1 MKKLNKKAILGAIFA
16 VSLIAPTSALGYTP
30 SYSYSSGS
38 TYTPDYSYSSGSSYT
53 PSYSYSG
60 GSSYTPSYSYSS
72 GSSYTPSYSYSS
84 GSSYTPS
91 YSYSSGSSYSPSYSY
106 SSGSSYK
113 PSYSYSSGS
122 SYSPSYT
129 YSSGSSYTPS
139 YSYSSGST
147 YNPSYTYGSGSS
159 YSPSYSYSSGSS
171 YSPSY
176 TYDSGSTYSP
186 SYTYDSGSNYVP
198 DSGSYSNQ
206 IAQGGGSYD
215 SGYIASNVDTS
226 SYYQPFPYQDN
237 GMPYYGYDD
246 YEDPYYFQPIANCG
260 SNCYVDTGCTTN
272 CGGCTHNCNN
282 EVDENIS
289 LSCVASP
296 YSVTKNQ
303 TVTFVAHASGN
314 DSGYSYSWSGDV
326 SGNGKSI
333 SKFFSSTGIKNARV
347 TATKGNKTK
356 HANCSVDVIQN
367 HNDLSAYCEASPS
380 RIEEG
385 ESVTWRVTASG
396 GDGDYSYSWSGDV
409 SGNNRTETK
418 RYTSSGTKNATVRIT
433 SDGKSITRTCTTYVE
448 DEDNDNNDNLRAVCE
463 VSPSNPDEGD
473 TVRWS
478 VKVYGGD
485 GDYDYKWTGDVTGNN
500 RTETKRYSSS
510 GRKEATVRI
519 ESDGETIRKTCS
531 VHVDDEDNNRNNNSY
546 TTTYSNPTYTTPG
559 TGAFASGVL
568 LSSLPYTGISGNMKT
583 ALFVIGL
590 MLWSGL
596 LAHIFIKK
604 QKSKTGKGNIN
615 IENFKRENMLKKGLA

>member
-1 MKKLNKKAILGAIFA
+1 
-16 VSLIAPTSALGYTP
+16 
-30 SYSYSSGS
+30 
-38 TYTPDYSYSSGSSYT
+38 D
-53 PSYSYSG
+53 
-60 GSSYTPSYSYSS
+60 
-72 GSSYTPSYSYSS
+72 
-84 GSSYTPS
+84 
-91 YSYSSGSSYSPSYSY
+91 
-106 SSGSSYK
+106 
-113 PSYSYSSGS
+113 
-122 SYSPSYT
+122 
-129 YSSGSSYTPS
+129 
-139 YSYSSGST
+139 
-147 YNPSYTYGSGSS
+147 
-159 YSPSYSYSSGSS
+159 SGSS

-176 TYDSGSTYSP
+176 TYDSGSSYSPSYTYDSGSSYSP

-198 DSGSYSNQ
+198 ESGSYSNQ
-206 IAQGGGSYD
+206 IAQNGGSYG
-215 SGYIASNVDTS
+215 SNYVPSNVDTS

-246 YEDPYYFQPIANCG
+246 YEDPYYFTPIANCG
-260 SNCYVDTGCTTN
+260 SDCYVDTGCTTN

-296 YSVTKNQ
+296 SSVLKNQ
-303 TVTFVAHASGN
+303 TVSFVAHTSGN

-333 SKFFSSTGIKNARV
+333 SKSFSSTGVKNARV

-356 HANCSVDVIQN
+356 HANCSVSVTQN
-367 HNDLSAYCEASPS
+367 HNDLSGFCEASPS
-380 RIEEG
+380 NPEEG
-385 ESVTWRVTASG
+385 DSVTWRVTASG

-418 RYTSSGTKNATVRIT
+418 RYTSSGTKHATVRIT
-433 SDGKSITRTCTTYVE
+433 SDGESITRTCTTYVE
-448 DEDNDNNDNLRAVCE
+448 DEDDNDNDNFRAVCD

-473 TVRWS
+473 TVKWS

-519 ESDGETIRKTCS
+519 ESDGDVIRKTCS

-546 TTTYSNPTYTTPG
+546 VTTYSNPTYTTPS

-568 LSSLPYTGISGNMKT
+568 LSSLPYTGIGDNMKT
-583 ALFVIGL
+583 SLFVIGL

-604 QKSKTGKGNIN
+604 QKAKNRKGNID